1 MAKADDNR
9 TAIDPPAA
17 PKPAVPQV
25 FRDSVFTSR
34 VLILPKGRQLPVAG
48 GLVTVAADDTEAL
61 QFLHAHP
68 DLKPLQ
74 E

>member
-1 MAKADDNR
+1 MATPKKTADA
-9 TAIDPPAA
+9 TEPAA
-17 PKPAVPQV
+17 QV
-25 FRDSVFTSR
+25 TYRDTAYTSR
-34 VLILPKGRQLPVAG
+34 VLILSNGRQLPVAR

-61 QFLHAHP
+61 QFLQAHP

>member
-9 TAIDPPAA
+9 TAIDSPAA
-17 PKPAVPQV
+17 PKPAVAQV
-25 FRDSVFTSR
+25 FRDTAFTSR
-34 VLILPKGRQLPVAG
+34 VLILPKGRQLPVER

-61 QFLHAHP
+61 QFLQAHP